1 MALTRREFQL
11 LQERV
16 GRLESKLY
24 ALEQRLSVYENVL
37 KPENLLRRVREGEA
51 EEKRKAEKN
60 EDIFLPPDLGRPH

>member
-16 GRLESKLY
+16 SRLESKLY
-24 ALEQRLSVYENVL
+24 ALEQRLSVYDNLL

-51 EEKRKAEKN
+51 EEKRKAERQ
-60 EDIFLPPDLGRPH
+60 DLFLPPQ